1 MKRKFFTA
9 AAIAVAVILVAANAM
24 SCSFASAESDA
35 SGQVSFMLDAG
46 TVQSIQSKIFS
57 ISRSSASGEF
67 EFDSSLSMEISLH
80 GGWQDA
86 TSIPVSDGATATF
99 NKVPIGLSVY
109 AKAVVYS
116 QDADS
121 RHDFLFGRSEEFIVK
136 AGVNSVSLVLGTEDP
151 DEYVEPSNQLPVN
164 IIFVANAVSG
174 GADANDGTEASP
186 LDSIEHAVAKIHE
199 LVEDP
204 NNSYNSG
211 EAWGIVLLS
220 DLEGGQIIPD
230 TADSDVLG
238 FTIASK
244 EAADIKTING
254 GFDNSNPGT
263 TLTINSAKAVVL
275 QCIKITGGYNVSNYY
290 GGGGVYY
297 RGEQLV
303 INAGAEIYGNTSIYK
318 GGGIYAASTS
328 TNEMSLMINGG
339 SIYENTCINGMGG
352 GVCVE
357 GRQEG
362 VGTENATLA
371 IAGGSIKKNKA
382 DKGGG
387 LCVTGTTS
395 AVMTGGSISQ
405 NSNYTAD
412 SGMGGGI
419 YLDAGTYT
427 LSFLMTGG
435 AVSFNSSKHAAGAYA
450 YKAIFG
456 IGQTASFAPADY
468 VCVYST
474 TIIVTD
480 DLAKASAPT
489 IEPTTYTPGTQIAS
503 KGPSLSTTDFINA
516 CSKFSVKPQDDGTLW
531 YVGYDG
537 ALTTT
542 NPSVE
547 GNVSIYVSA
556 TGSDTTGDGS
566 SANPFATLGRAVD
579 YIRDNPYSKANYIVN
594 IAGTIIGETAIT
606 GDIVAKSIKLV
617 GTTGV
622 NGSGEPQ
629 DVLDGNRDEHG
640 VLTVAVQ
647 GLKVY
652 IKDLKITRND
662 RGLMVGMSEYDQNG
676 NLLAL
681 ITSEVVLESGV
692 YITYNQGRGWD
703 GAGILINKNS
713 SVTMNSG
720 CEISNNATGMG
731 SCGGVYIDEGT
742 FLMQGG
748 TISGNEG
755 KNGKSAV
762 YVGGRFEMSGDASI
776 PYDSSE
782 YRNYVTV
789 PVVGSQTTPGTYS
802 VKYPIIIAG
811 NLSATTAATIK
822 PEEEEHAPSDPP
834 LAYQNGWQC
843 VTETSSGLLSANYS
857 KFEVLPES
865 TPSSPNWTINASG
878 QLDDGTGNGGGGGG
892 TSGSVTLYVR
902 QDGMGDGSSADT
914 AGALASIADAATY
927 ISTNGNSSTDFIIKV
942 VGTLNSYQTFE
953 LSDSSCAKSVTIEG
967 KAGESGLLGTD
978 TINGG
983 NVTGQAALDINIQS
997 GSLTPVLKNIKITGG
1012 GGSGLAVGGFD
1023 GLDGNSYTKVV
1034 LEEGV
1039 YITQNTTD
1047 SSGDGGGINVREK
1060 ATVTMK
1066 DTCSVVSNAATRYGG
1081 GVSIARYGTF
1091 IMEGGTISGNT
1102 CSTGNGVYV
1111 AGAFYMSGNAFVNS
1125 NNDVCLRDTQ
1135 IIINGGIT
1143 NTGTV
1148 ATITPWSYPSGGSI
1162 VLVLSEEGTGSV
1174 STEHSKFAVT
1184 PNGTTNY
1191 TVDESGYLQEQP

>member
-24 SCSFASAESDA
+24 SCSFASAESGA
-35 SGQVSFMLDAG
+35 SSQVSFTLDAG
-46 TVQSIQSKIFS
+46 TVQSIQSKFFS

-67 EFDSSLSMEISLH
+67 QFDSSLSMEISLH

-99 NKVPIGLSVY
+99 NNVPIGLSVY

-116 QDADS
+116 QDADG

-164 IIFVANAVSG
+164 IIFVANAASG

-220 DLEGGQIIPD
+220 DLEGGQIIPND
-230 TADSDVLG
+230 ADSDIDGLTV
-238 FTIASK
+238 ASK
-244 EAADIKTING
+244 EATDIKTING

-297 RGEQLV
+297 RGAQLV

-419 YLDAGTYT
+419 YLDAGSYT

-456 IGQTASFAPADY
+456 IGETASFAPADY

-480 DLAKASAPT
+480 DLAKASVPT

-503 KGPSLSTTDFINA
+503 KGPSLSTPDFINA

-556 TGSDTTGDGS
+556 TGSSDTTGDGS

-594 IAGTIIGETAIT
+594 ITGTITGETSIT
-606 GDIVAKSIKLV
+606 GDIVAKSIRLV

-622 NGSGEPQ
+622 DGSGEPQ
-629 DVLDGNRDEHG
+629 DVLDGNRDENG

-652 IKDLKITRND
+652 IKDLKITKND

-676 NLLAL
+676 NLLTL
-681 ITSEVVLESGV
+681 ITSEVILESGV
-692 YITYNQGRGWD
+692 YITNNQGLGWD

-720 CEISNNATGMG
+720 CVISNNATGMG
-731 SCGGVYIDEGT
+731 SCGGVCIDEGT

-748 TISGNEG
+748 TISGSAG
-755 KNGKSAV
+755 KNGNAAV

-776 PYDSSE
+776 PFDSTNQ
-782 YRNYVTV
+782 RNYVIV
-789 PVVGSQTTPGTYS
+789 PVIESQVTPGTYS

-811 NLSATTAATIK
+811 NLSATTAAKITSGIYDGEFIT
-822 PEEEEHAPSDPP
+822 PV
-834 LAYQNGWQC
+834 YQNGLQC

-967 KAGESGLLGTD
+967 NSESPGILSGSD

-983 NVTGQAALDINIQS
+983 NVTNKPALDINIQR

-1012 GGSGLAVGGFD
+1012 GGSGLAVGGYD
-1023 GLDGNSYTKVV
+1023 GLDGSSYTRVV

-1039 YITQNTTD
+1039 FITQNTTD

-1066 DTCSVVSNAATRYGG
+1066 DTCSVVSNTVTRYGG

-1135 IIINGGIT
+1135 IIINGEIT

-1184 PNGTTNY
+1184 SDGTTNY
-1191 TVDESGYLQEQP
+1191 TVDENGYLQVQP